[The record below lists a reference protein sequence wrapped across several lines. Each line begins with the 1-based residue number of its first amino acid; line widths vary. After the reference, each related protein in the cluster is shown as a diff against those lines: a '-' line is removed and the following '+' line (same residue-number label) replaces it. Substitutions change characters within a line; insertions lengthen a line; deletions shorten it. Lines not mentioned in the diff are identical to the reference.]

1 MIGRVTSNLLGL
13 VGATLGAILGF
24 YLFQWLVR
32 QNLYGL
38 MIPGAMLG
46 LGCSLLAQHRSP
58 PRGVACAVAALLL
71 GLYTEWSFFPFGA
84 NSGFKYLV
92 AHFFDLKPIT
102 QLMTGFGAVFA
113 YWIGKDASP
122 LFSFIRIAGNDQQPT
137 RPNSSETT
145 TKD

>member
-1 MIGRVTSNLLGL
+1 MIGRVASNLLGL
-13 VGATLGAILGF
+13 VGAALGAMAG
-24 YLFQWLVR
+24 YALFQWLVR

-58 PRGVACAVAALLL
+58 VRGIICGLAALIL
-71 GLYTEWSFFPFGA
+71 GLYTEWRFYPFRADGGFP
-84 NSGFKYLV
+84 YLV

-102 QLMTGFGAVFA
+102 QLMIGVGAVFA
-113 YWIGKDASP
+113 FWMGKDASP
-122 LFSFIRIAGNDQQPT
+122 LFSFAQNARNDQPT
-137 RPNSSETT
+137 KSKSGGST